1 MTIMTKEEARLFK
14 ERWRLVNEVT
24 DAEARG
30 KPLSERLRDL
40 EMLYQFGQELG
51 WPTRDAD
58 AAEVR
63 ARWNRLREKAGV

>member
-1 MTIMTKEEARLFK
+1 MTKEEAYLFK

-24 DAEARG
+24 DEEARS

-40 EMLYQFGQELG
+40 EMLYQFGRELD
-51 WPTRDAD
+51 WPNRDGGVE
-58 AAEVR
+58 EVR